1 MDTGV
6 SIVAISRNLSYD
18 KYKIKTTKKNK
29 SIRSILV
36 QIENLTLEE
45 RKPRFARTK
54 HEIERERE
62 EEGTVKA

>member
-1 MDTGV
+1 M
-6 SIVAISRNLSYD
+6 IN
-18 KYKIKTTKKNK
+18 IKLKQQKKNK

-36 QIENLTLEE
+36 QIEDLSLEE
-45 RKPRFARTK
+45 RKPRFARTR